1 MNPMKHLPPAPTGVL
16 TLAQSFAQATRDHLA
31 RLKEGERKVREEGDL
46 EGVHLM
52 RTSCRRLRAT
62 VKYLGDPLPRLERKS
77 LKKDLSALMGALGE
91 VRDLD
96 VLRQSIET
104 VPDLG
109 SPEAG
114 ALKAEVEERL
124 TRATVRMQAALEG
137 EGYPLLL
144 GALER
149 ATQVPDDGIPVTWAG
164 PDRTAAALSETLRLK
179 PSDWASAPE
188 ASLHD
193 LRKAVKKIR
202 YALEAFAPAYGRPV
216 AKAIDRCREL
226 QESLGVIQDSSA
238 FSEQLKGIQTF
249 SAGQFVATIRAR
261 AGTEVG
267 RLPDLWEKAFG
278 AKAAARLG
286 AHLFRRAVRSE
297 IASVEPRARRKVV

>member
-1 MNPMKHLPPAPTGVL
+1 MKNPSSASTGVL
-16 TLAQSFAQATRDHLA
+16 TLARSFAQATRDHLA

-96 VLRQSIET
+96 VLRQAIET

-109 SPEAG
+109 SPEAET
-114 ALKAEVEERL
+114 LKETVEERL
-124 TRATVRMQAALEG
+124 SQATVRMKSTLDG
-137 EGYPLLL
+137 EGYPVLL

-149 ATQVPDDGIPVTWAG
+149 ATQVPDDGIPVTWTG
-164 PDRTAAALSETLRLK
+164 PERTAAALSESLRLK
-179 PSDWASAPE
+179 PADWASAPE

-193 LRKAVKKIR
+193 LRKSVKKIR
-202 YALEAFAPAYGRPV
+202 YALEAFAAAYGRPV

-226 QESLGVIQDSSA
+226 QESLGVIQDASA
-238 FSEQLKGIQTF
+238 FAQQLKGVQTF

-261 AGTEVG
+261 AGTEMG

-297 IASVEPRARRKVV
+297 CVSVGQTARRKVV